1 MRILQLLHDYLLVRL
16 DPRKKTTPGG
26 IIRTTEQPIWT
37 GVVLMTGPGRQ
48 YVDKYVPIDVKV
60 GERVAF
66 LSAAT
71 DGHLSGLAVNE
82 ALVCNFVGEAIAKT
96 DEQRIIREN
105 DVLFVI
111 EEGDPEITKDEPY
124 FG

>member
-1 MRILQLLHDYLLVRL
+1 MKIIKLLHDYLLVRL
-16 DPRKKTTPGG
+16 DPRKETTPGG

-48 YVDKYVPIDVKV
+48 YVDKYLPIDVQV

-66 LSAAT
+66 LSAAS
-71 DGHLSGLAVNE
+71 DGHLSGLAIHE
-82 ALVCNFVGEAIAKT
+82 ALVCNFAGEVVAKM
-96 DEQRIIREN
+96 DEHRIIREN
-105 DVLFVI
+105 DVLFAF
-111 EEGDPEITKDEPY
+111 EGELELTKDGAY